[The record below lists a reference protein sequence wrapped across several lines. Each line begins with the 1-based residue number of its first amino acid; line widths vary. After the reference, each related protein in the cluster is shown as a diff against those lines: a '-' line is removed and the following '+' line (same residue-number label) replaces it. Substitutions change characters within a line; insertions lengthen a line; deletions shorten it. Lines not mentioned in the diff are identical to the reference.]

1 MTEEMLPL
9 SLRASQQ
16 DRILTLHRFAGSLFV
31 AEEASAELV
40 DRLLAEIRR
49 LLDADSVVLALET
62 GDGHIV
68 GRHVAGKGAGS
79 WLGKRWPAR
88 EGVLG
93 RVMLAQ
99 EPVLTNEH
107 LGDGDQWPFDR
118 PTANGVFAPIA
129 RHETA
134 IGVIWAVR
142 PIGDRFFSADLE
154 LLNEAARILSWA
166 MILQDTNAEAGNAR
180 VRLQH
185 LFEDGF
191 DPVLLT
197 DADGRIVSAN
207 RQAEAFFAAEPGAL
221 VTTPLSELH
230 ADRDGLPEWDAVP
243 ADRTLTFRGR
253 IWSAAGAGTA
263 GAGNR
268 VPSATRPV
276 EVRVRRLLTTP
287 AETWQWI
294 YHDMT
299 SQEELEQMR
308 QDLTA
313 MLVHDLQSPLGN
325 VISSLELIRY
335 SLMQRG
341 DSEATLDLLDVAS
354 RSSDQLL
361 RLIQSLLDISRLEAG
376 QPLGKR
382 KPADVGK
389 LIRDAYE
396 IEQPNFERRGV
407 RLIQELAPGLP
418 AVDAEENVLSRVL
431 LNLFDNALK
440 HSGEGY
446 TITVSAGL
454 QSDGMVLFSVCD
466 EGIGI
471 PEDFRETI
479 FEKFQRIKTDPSSKG
494 LGLGLAFCRLAV
506 EAHGGRIWVEES
518 PAGGAR
524 FNFTI
529 PAAKADPTSETT
541 TPAAA

>member
-1 MTEEMLPL
+1 MTEDMLPL

-16 DRILTLHRFAGSLFV
+16 NRILTLHHFAGSLLV
-31 AEEASAELV
+31 VEEASAVLV

-49 LLDADSVVLALET
+49 LLDADAVVLALES

-68 GRHVAGKGAGS
+68 CRHATGKNADS
-79 WLGKRWPAR
+79 WLGKRWPVS
-88 EGVLG
+88 EGVMG
-93 RVMLAQ
+93 RVMLAR

-118 PTANGVFAPIA
+118 PTANGVFAPIT
-129 RHETA
+129 RQETA
-134 IGVIWAVR
+134 IGAIWAVR
-142 PIGDRFFSADLE
+142 PIGDRFFNTDLE
-154 LLNEAARILSWA
+154 LVREAARILSWA
-166 MILQDTNAEAGNAR
+166 MILQETNAEAGNAR
-180 VRLQH
+180 ARLQH

-197 DADGRIVSAN
+197 DADGRVVGAN

-221 VTTPLSELH
+221 VATPLSELH
-230 ADRDGLPEWDAVP
+230 ANRDGFPEWDAVP

-253 IWSAAGAGTA
+253 IWSAAA
-263 GAGNR
+263 AGNR

-287 AETWQWI
+287 LETWQWI

-313 MLVHDLQSPLGN
+313 MLVHDLQSPLSN
-325 VISSLELIRY
+325 VISSLELIKY
-335 SLMQRG
+335 SLMGRG

-382 KPADVGK
+382 KPTDVDK
-389 LIRDAYE
+389 LVRDAYE

-407 RLIQELAPGLP
+407 RLVQDLAPALP
-418 AVDAEENVLSRVL
+418 PVDAEENVLGRVL

-446 TITVSAGL
+446 AITISAGL
-454 QSDGMVLFSVCD
+454 QPDGMILFSVCD
-466 EGIGI
+466 EGVGI

-506 EAHGGRIWVEES
+506 EAHGGRIWAEES

-529 PAAKADPTSETT
+529 PAAKADPIGETGT
-541 TPAAA
+541 QATA